1 MQHPHFI
8 ILIDMVPMGPA
19 SLHSRQLLIVAALVA
34 RAIVV
39 LAMVMVLVRMLV
51 RLQMDLLLLLL
62 RSRETIHT
70 DAAFVAARVPDGR
83 VVRVLEREL
92 RVRRVQRQC
101 WWLGQGVSLA
111 GHRRH
116 VLHQLGASAVH
127 GFHEV
132 GDAGS

>member
-8 ILIDMVPMGPA
+8 LIDMMPRLSA
-19 SLHSRQLLIVAALVA
+19 SLNSRQLLIVAALVA
-34 RAIVV
+34 RTVVV

-62 RSRETIHT
+62 WSRKTIHT
-70 DAAFVAARVPDGR
+70 DTTFVAARVPDGR

-92 RVRRVQRQC
+92 RVRRVQCQC

-111 GHRRH
+111 GHWSH
-116 VLHQLGASAVH
+116 VLHQLGASAVD